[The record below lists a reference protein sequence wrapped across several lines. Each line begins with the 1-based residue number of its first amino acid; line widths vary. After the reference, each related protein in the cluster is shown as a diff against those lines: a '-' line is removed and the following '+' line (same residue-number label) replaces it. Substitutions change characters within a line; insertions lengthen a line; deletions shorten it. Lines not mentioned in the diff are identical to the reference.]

1 MNKEEKVKVVEELKG
16 QLNDYKSI
24 YLTDIAGLDAMQTSK
39 LRREC
44 FNSNVKLSVVKNT
57 FLERAMSESETDF
70 GELKDLLKGNT
81 TIMLSESGNS
91 PAKVIKKFRKDGE
104 KPILKGAFVDE
115 AIYIGDDQIEAL
127 FNLKS
132 KEEVIGEIITL
143 LQSPAK
149 NVISALKSSSGKI
162 AGLVKT
168 LSENPIEG
176 EKAEEPAA
184 EEAKAEEPAAE
195 EAKAEEPAAEEAK
208 AEEPVA
214 EEAKAEEPAAEEAKA
229 EEPAAEE
236 AKAEEPAAEENKSE
250 EQTSEDESNDESK

>member
-1 MNKEEKVKVVEELKG
+1 MNKEEKVIAVEELKG
-16 QLNDYKSI
+16 QLADYKSI
-24 YLTDIAGLDAMQTSK
+24 YLTDIAGLNAVQTSK

-57 FLERAMSESETDF
+57 FLERAMSESENDF
-70 GELKDLLKGNT
+70 GELKELLKGNT
-81 TIMLSESGNS
+81 TIMLSTIGNS
-91 PAKVIKKFRKDGE
+91 PAKVIKKFRKDGD

-115 AIYIGDDQIEAL
+115 AIYIGDEHIDAL

-168 LSENPIEG
+168 LSEKPAE
-176 EKAEEPAA
+176 EVKAEEPVAEEVKAEEPAA
-184 EEAKAEEPAAE
+184 EEV
-195 EAKAEEPAAEEAK
+195 K

-214 EEAKAEEPAAEEAKA
+214 EEVKAEETNKA
-229 EEPAAEE
+229 
-236 AKAEEPAAEENKSE
+236 E
-250 EQTSEDESNDESK
+250 EQTSEDESKDESE

>member
-1 MNKEEKVKVVEELKG
+1 MNKEEKVKVVEELKS

-70 GELKDLLKGNT
+70 GELKELLKGNT

-91 PAKVIKKFRKDGE
+91 PAKVIKKLRKGSE

-132 KEEVIGEIITL
+132 KEEVLGEIITL

-176 EKAEEPAA
+176 EKAEEPI
-184 EEAKAEEPAAE
+184 E
-195 EAKAEEPAAEEAK
+195 
-208 AEEPVA
+208 
-214 EEAKAEEPAAEEAKA
+214 
-229 EEPAAEE
+229 EE

>member
-1 MNKEEKVKVVEELKG
+1 MNKEEKAKVINELKS
-16 QLNDYKSI
+16 QLNDYRSI
-24 YLTDIAGLDAMQTSK
+24 YITDIAGLNSIQTSK

-44 FNSNVKLSVVKNT
+44 FNSNIKLSVVKNT
-57 FLERAMSESETDF
+57 FLERAMSDSDNNY

-81 TIMLSESGNS
+81 TIMFSESGNS
-91 PAKVIKKFRKDGE
+91 PAKVIKKFRKDGD

-132 KEEVIGEIITL
+132 KEEVIGEIIGL

-168 LSENPIEG
+168 LSENPVKEDS
-176 EKAEEPAA
+176 KAEES
-184 EEAKAEEPAAE
+184 
-195 EAKAEEPAAEEAK
+195 
-208 AEEPVA
+208 V
-214 EEAKAEEPAAEEAKA
+214 
-229 EEPAAEE
+229 
-236 AKAEEPAAEENKSE
+236 EENNTEEQISEGKSNEESVEENNTE
-250 EQTSEDESNDESK
+250 EQTSEGKSIEEPE

>member
-1 MNKEEKVKVVEELKG
+1 MNKQEKVKAVEELKG
-16 QLNDYKSI
+16 QLDDFKSI
-24 YLTDIAGLDAMQTSK
+24 YLTDIAGLNAVQTSK

-57 FLERAMSESETDF
+57 FLERAMNESENDF
-70 GELKDLLKGNT
+70 GELKDLLNGNT
-81 TIMLSESGNS
+81 TVMLSSIGNS
-91 PAKVIKKFRKDGE
+91 PAKVIKKFRKDGD

-115 AIYIGDDQIEAL
+115 AIYIGDEHIEAL

-168 LSENPIEG
+168 LSEKPAE
-176 EKAEEPAA
+176 EVKAEEPAA
-184 EEAKAEEPAAE
+184 DQVKAEE
-195 EAKAEEPAAEEAK
+195 
-208 AEEPVA
+208 
-214 EEAKAEEPAAEEAKA
+214 
-229 EEPAAEE
+229 
-236 AKAEEPAAEENKSE
+236 NDKSE
-250 EQTSEDESNDESK
+250 EQTSEDESKDESK

>member
-16 QLNDYKSI
+16 QLSDYRSI
-24 YLTDIAGLDAMQTSK
+24 YLTDIAGLDALQTSN

-44 FNSNVKLSVVKNT
+44 FNSDVKLSVVKNT
-57 FLERAMSESETDF
+57 FLQRAMSESENDF

-81 TIMLSESGNS
+81 TIMLSKTGNS
-91 PAKVIKKFRKDGE
+91 PAKVIKKFRKDGD

-115 AIYIGDDQIEAL
+115 AIYIGDEHIEAL

-132 KEEVIGEIITL
+132 KEEVLGEIISI

-168 LSENPIEG
+168 LTENPAEDVKA
-176 EKAEEPAA
+176 EEQPVEEVKAEEPVAEEVKAEEPAA
-184 EEAKAEEPAAE
+184 EEVKAEEQPVE
-195 EAKAEEPAAEEAK
+195 EAKVEDEKEK
-208 AEEPVA
+208 T
-214 EEAKAEEPAAEEAKA
+214 
-229 EEPAAEE
+229 
-236 AKAEEPAAEENKSE
+236 E
-250 EQTSEDESNDESK
+250 EQTSEGESKDESE

>member
-1 MNKEEKVKVVEELKG
+1 MNKEEKVKVVEELKS

-70 GELKDLLKGNT
+70 GELKELLKGNT

-91 PAKVIKKFRKDGE
+91 PAKVIKKLRKGSE

-132 KEEVIGEIITL
+132 KEEVIGDIIAL

-149 NVISALKSSSGKI
+149 NIISALKSSSGKI

-168 LSENPIEG
+168 LSENPIDG
-176 EKAEEPAA
+176 EKANEPAA
-184 EEAKAEEPAAE
+184 EKTKVDELAAE
-195 EAKAEEPAAEEAK
+195 ES
-208 AEEPVA
+208 
-214 EEAKAEEPAAEEAKA
+214 
-229 EEPAAEE
+229 
-236 AKAEEPAAEENKSE
+236 KSE
-250 EQTSEDESNDESK
+250 EQTSEDKSNDESK

>member
-1 MNKEEKVKVVEELKG
+1 MNKEEKVIAVEELKG
-16 QLNDYKSI
+16 QLADYKSI
-24 YLTDIAGLDAMQTSK
+24 YLTDIAGLNALETSK

-57 FLERAMSESETDF
+57 FLERAMSESENDF
-70 GELKDLLKGNT
+70 GELKELLKGNT
-81 TIMLSESGNS
+81 TIMLSTIGNS
-91 PAKVIKKFRKDGE
+91 PAKVIKKFRKDGD

-115 AIYIGDDQIEAL
+115 AIYIGDEHIDAL

-168 LSENPIEG
+168 LSEKPAE
-176 EKAEEPAA
+176 EVKAEEPAA
-184 EEAKAEEPAAE
+184 EEV
-195 EAKAEEPAAEEAK
+195 K

-214 EEAKAEEPAAEEAKA
+214 EEVKAKESAAEEVKAEETNKA
-229 EEPAAEE
+229 
-236 AKAEEPAAEENKSE
+236 E
-250 EQTSEDESNDESK
+250 EQTSEDESKDESE

>member
-16 QLNDYKSI
+16 QLNGYKSI

-127 FNLKS
+127 FKLKS

-168 LSENPIEG
+168 LSENPTDGVKAE
-176 EKAEEPAA
+176 EPVEEEVKAEEPA
-184 EEAKAEEPAAE
+184 EEEVKAEEPAE
-195 EAKAEEPAAEEAK
+195 
-208 AEEPVA
+208 
-214 EEAKAEEPAAEEAKA
+214 
-229 EEPAAEE
+229 
-236 AKAEEPAAEENKSE
+236 EENKSE

>member
-1 MNKEEKVKVVEELKG
+1 MNKEEKVKVVEDLKG
-16 QLNDYKSI
+16 KLNDYKSI
-24 YLTDIAGLDAMQTSK
+24 YLTDIAGLDAMQTSN

-70 GELKDLLKGNT
+70 GELKDLIKGNT

-149 NVISALKSSSGKI
+149 NIISALKSSSGKI

-176 EKAEEPAA
+176 EKAKEPAA
-184 EEAKAEEPAAE
+184 EEAKS
-195 EAKAEEPAAEEAK
+195 
-208 AEEPVA
+208 EEPVA
-214 EEAKAEEPAAEEAKA
+214 EEAKS
-229 EEPAAEE
+229 
-236 AKAEEPAAEENKSE
+236 EEPAAEENKSE
-250 EQTSEDESNDESK
+250 EHTSEDKSKDESK

>member
-1 MNKEEKVKVVEELKG
+1 MNKEEKVKVVEELKV

-44 FNSNVKLSVVKNT
+44 FNSKVKLSVVKNT

-168 LSENPIEG
+168 LSENPMDG
-176 EKAEEPAA
+176 DKAEEPVEEEVKAEQSEE
-184 EEAKAEEPAAE
+184 EEAKAEEPAE
-195 EAKAEEPAAEEAK
+195 
-208 AEEPVA
+208 
-214 EEAKAEEPAAEEAKA
+214 
-229 EEPAAEE
+229 
-236 AKAEEPAAEENKSE
+236 EENKPE

>member
-1 MNKEEKVKVVEELKG
+1 MNKEEKVIAVEELKG
-16 QLNDYKSI
+16 QLADYKSI
-24 YLTDIAGLDAMQTSK
+24 YLTDIAGLNAVQTSK

-57 FLERAMSESETDF
+57 FLERAMSESENDF
-70 GELKDLLKGNT
+70 GELKELLKGNT
-81 TIMLSESGNS
+81 TIMLSTIGNS
-91 PAKVIKKFRKDGE
+91 PAKVIKKFRKDGD

-115 AIYIGDDQIEAL
+115 AIYIGDEHIDAL

-168 LSENPIEG
+168 LSEKPAE
-176 EKAEEPAA
+176 EVKAEEPAA
-184 EEAKAEEPAAE
+184 EEV
-195 EAKAEEPAAEEAK
+195 K

-214 EEAKAEEPAAEEAKA
+214 KEVKAEETNKA
-229 EEPAAEE
+229 
-236 AKAEEPAAEENKSE
+236 E
-250 EQTSEDESNDESK
+250 EQTSEDESKDESE

>member
-1 MNKEEKVKVVEELKG
+1 
-16 QLNDYKSI
+16 
-24 YLTDIAGLDAMQTSK
+24 
-39 LRREC
+39 
-44 FNSNVKLSVVKNT
+44 
-57 FLERAMSESETDF
+57 MSESETDF

-184 EEAKAEEPAAE
+184 EEAKAG
-195 EAKAEEPAAEEAK
+195 
-208 AEEPVA
+208 
-214 EEAKAEEPAAEEAKA
+214 
-229 EEPAAEE
+229 
-236 AKAEEPAAEENKSE
+236 EPAAEENKSE
-250 EQTSEDESNDESK
+250 EQTSEDESKDESK

>member
-176 EKAEEPAA
+176 EKVEEPLAEEAQAEESAAKEAQAEEPAA
-184 EEAKAEEPAAE
+184 EEAQVEEQ
-195 EAKAEEPAAEEAK
+195 
-208 AEEPVA
+208 
-214 EEAKAEEPAAEEAKA
+214 
-229 EEPAAEE
+229 
-236 AKAEEPAAEENKSE
+236 PAAEENKSE

>member
-1 MNKEEKVKVVEELKG
+1 MNKEEKVIAVEELKG
-16 QLNDYKSI
+16 QLADYKSI
-24 YLTDIAGLDAMQTSK
+24 YLTDIAGLNAVQTSK

-57 FLERAMSESETDF
+57 FLERAMSESENDF
-70 GELKDLLKGNT
+70 GELKELLKGNT
-81 TIMLSESGNS
+81 TIMLSTIGNS
-91 PAKVIKKFRKDGE
+91 PAKVIKKFRKDGD

-115 AIYIGDDQIEAL
+115 AIYIGDEHIDAL

-168 LSENPIEG
+168 LSEKHAEEVKAEESVAEEVKAEEPVAE
-176 EKAEEPAA
+176 EVKAEEPAA
-184 EEAKAEEPAAE
+184 EEVKAEETN
-195 EAKAEEPAAEEAK
+195 KA
-208 AEEPVA
+208 
-214 EEAKAEEPAAEEAKA
+214 
-229 EEPAAEE
+229 
-236 AKAEEPAAEENKSE
+236 E
-250 EQTSEDESNDESK
+250 EQTSEDESKDESE

>member
-1 MNKEEKVKVVEELKG
+1 MNKEEKVIAVEELKG
-16 QLNDYKSI
+16 QLADYKSI
-24 YLTDIAGLDAMQTSK
+24 YLTDIAGLNAVQTSK

-57 FLERAMSESETDF
+57 FLERAMSESENDF
-70 GELKDLLKGNT
+70 GELKELLKGNT
-81 TIMLSESGNS
+81 TIMLSTIGNS
-91 PAKVIKKFRKDGE
+91 PAKVIKKFRKDGD

-115 AIYIGDDQIEAL
+115 AIYIGDEHIDAL

-168 LSENPIEG
+168 LSEKPAE
-176 EKAEEPAA
+176 EVKAEEPVAEEVKAEEPAA
-184 EEAKAEEPAAE
+184 EEIKAEETN
-195 EAKAEEPAAEEAK
+195 KA
-208 AEEPVA
+208 
-214 EEAKAEEPAAEEAKA
+214 
-229 EEPAAEE
+229 
-236 AKAEEPAAEENKSE
+236 E
-250 EQTSEDESNDESK
+250 EQTSEDESKDESE